1 MSATTATECRSF
13 PCWKQDCVSS
23 MPAKSPQL
31 VLLTASS
38 RRSHLGHRLHD
49 LSTKRPM
56 HPRSIRLPKVTPPTQ
71 LNPADPNP
79 ADTGA
84 TNQHKN
90 PPTARGDIKR

>member
-1 MSATTATECRSF
+1 MSATTAIECRSF

-56 HPRSIRLPKVTPPTQ
+56 RPRSIRLPKVTPPTQ
-71 LNPADPNP
+71 LNPADPN
-79 ADTGA
+79 GSYWR
-84 TNQHKN
+84 NQHKT